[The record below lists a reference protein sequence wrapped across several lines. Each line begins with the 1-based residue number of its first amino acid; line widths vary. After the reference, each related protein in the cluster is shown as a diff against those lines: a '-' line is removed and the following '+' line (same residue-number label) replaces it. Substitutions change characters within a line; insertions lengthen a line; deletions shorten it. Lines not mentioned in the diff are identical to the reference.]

1 MPVSKQRKLKR
12 YPKVDINEEVE
23 PTVRGEMSEPPKWI
37 RENMKNRTSK
47 KTLEIQ
53 ESKQVASKAFVV
65 WDSSQGAYRNGEN
78 RKEYKRLRLAEKKMN
93 ARKKRLDK
101 GV

>member
-1 MPVSKQRKLKR
+1 MSDKKVMGAIDDTHLELLKGAMSSQR
-12 YPKVDINEEVE
+12 E
-23 PTVRGEMSEPPKWI
+23 WI
-37 RENMKNRTSK
+37 RENMKPKTSP

-53 ESKQVASKAFVV
+53 AAKHVASKAFVF
-65 WDSSQGAYRNGEN
+65 WDSSQGEYRNGEN
-78 RKEYKRLRLAEKKMN
+78 RKEYKRLRLAEKKMK

>member
-1 MPVSKQRKLKR
+1 MG
-12 YPKVDINEEVE
+12 
-23 PTVRGEMSEPPKWI
+23 TMSPQPEWI
-37 RENMKNRTSK
+37 RENMKKRTSK
-47 KTLEIQ
+47 RTLEIQ

-65 WDSSQGAYRNGEN
+65 WDSSQGAYRNGED
-78 RKEYKRLRLAEKKMN
+78 RKEYKRLRLAEKKMK

>member
-1 MPVSKQRKLKR
+1 MSDK
-12 YPKVDINEEVE
+12 KVMG
-23 PTVRGEMSEPPKWI
+23 TMSPQPEWI
-37 RENMKNRTSK
+37 RENMKKRTSK
-47 KTLEIQ
+47 RTLEIQ

-65 WDSSQGAYRNGEN
+65 WDSSQGEYRNGEN
-78 RKEYKRLRLAEKKMN
+78 RKKYKRLRLAEKKMK

>member
-1 MPVSKQRKLKR
+1 MSDK
-12 YPKVDINEEVE
+12 KVMG
-23 PTVRGEMSEPPKWI
+23 TMSPQPEWI
-37 RENMKNRTSK
+37 RENMKKRTSK
-47 KTLEIQ
+47 RTLEIQ

>member
-1 MPVSKQRKLKR
+1 MTETKKYVGAMSPQR
-12 YPKVDINEEVE
+12 E
-23 PTVRGEMSEPPKWI
+23 WI
-37 RENMKNRTSK
+37 RENMKKRTSK

-65 WDSSQGAYRNGEN
+65 WDSSQGEYRNGEN
-78 RKEYKRLRLAEKKMN
+78 RKEYKRLRLAEKKMK
-93 ARKKRLDK
+93 ALKKKLDK